1 MRQLSLDSILKKL
14 DKKNAELIEVRALR
28 KKLADREKNICADI
42 ESLQNQKLE
51 VIFLQVK
58 RQIKHENLDVSSNS
72 VLPLLEALRGS
83 QHSANDTNSE
93 EKVVTQAD
101 NFISDSQ
108 GKTELDSVDN
118 LDSISKITETER
130 SINEH

>member
-1 MRQLSLDSILKKL
+1 MRHNRIEKLREASRNSIP
-14 DKKNAELIEVRALR
+14 AL
-28 KKLADREKNICADI
+28 E
-42 ESLQNQKLE
+42 KLE
-51 VIFLQVK
+51 Q
-58 RQIKHENLDVSSNS
+58 QMA
-72 VLPLLEALRGS
+72 LLNDHFDNDSELWLLARLLYVGQLVEQASLLYSLKALRGS

-108 GKTELDSVDN
+108 GKIELDSVDN

-130 SINEH
+130 NINEH